1 MYELIRK
8 SKIGKAV
15 KEVYTDG
22 ETWEAIG
29 SVTPNKKFKNKKE
42 ILTLLRTLID
52 DLTKVSD
59 WEDEN
64 YIYTAK
70 KVGE

>member
-15 KEVYTDG
+15 KEVYTDD
-22 ETWEAIG
+22 ETWGVIG
-29 SVTPNKKFKNKKE
+29 DVTPNKKFKNKKE
-42 ILTLLRTLID
+42 ILTLLKTLID
-52 DLTKVSD
+52 DFTKVSD
-59 WEDEN
+59 WEDES

>member
-8 SKIGKAV
+8 NKIGKAV
-15 KEVYTDG
+15 KEVYTDN
-22 ETWEAIG
+22 ETWESIG
-29 SVTPNKKFKNKKE
+29 GVTPNKKFKNKKE
-42 ILTLLRTLID
+42 ISILLRTLID

>member
-8 SKIGKAV
+8 SKVGKAV
-15 KEVYTDG
+15 KEVYTDN

-42 ILTLLRTLID
+42 ILTLLRTLMD
-52 DLTKVSD
+52 DITKVSD
-59 WEDEN
+59 WEDES

>member
-8 SKIGKAV
+8 SKIGKAG
-15 KEVYTDG
+15 KEVYTEDD
-22 ETWEAIG
+22 TWEGIG
-29 SVTPNKKFKNKKE
+29 GVTPTKRFKNKKE
-42 ILTLLRTLID
+42 ISKLLKTIID